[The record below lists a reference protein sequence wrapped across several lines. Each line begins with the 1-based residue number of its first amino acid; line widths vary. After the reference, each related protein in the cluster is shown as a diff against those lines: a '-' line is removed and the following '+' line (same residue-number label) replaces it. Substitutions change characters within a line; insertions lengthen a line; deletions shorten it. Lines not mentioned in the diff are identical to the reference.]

1 VVSALARDAGS
12 QVTGVV
18 DVFEMKSV
26 QDARRAYA
34 ERLRRSG
41 PVGSEGVITAFA
53 TVPRERFVGDGPWT
67 IIPPGRAARRTPD
80 SDPCRLYDNVLVS
93 LDENR
98 NINNGEPRLW
108 AVLFDLLEIGA
119 GASVAHVGSGTG
131 YYSAILAELV
141 GPSGKVTA
149 IEVDP
154 DFALQT
160 WENLAPWPQAKTV
173 AGNGLTDVPPDVDFI
188 VVSAGLTFLPV
199 AWLDALREGGKLLLP
214 LTVTHGWTDASEHA
228 GRCVGRFLVVERQ
241 AGQWPARFAT
251 PVAII
256 DCSQGRDPDSEE
268 RLRSAFLG
276 GDSDQVRSLRRFPDL
291 PDDSCWLE
299 GEGWWLSTG
308 EGKVKGDW

>member
-1 VVSALARDAGS
+1 MLAGDAGS

-26 QDARRAYA
+26 QDARRSYA

-41 PVGSEGVITAFA
+41 PVGSEGVIAAFA

-67 IIPPGRAARRTPD
+67 IIPPGRAGRRTPD

-173 AGNGLTDVPPDVDFI
+173 AGNGLTDVPADVDFI
-188 VVSAGLTFLPV
+188 VVSAGLTFVPV

-241 AGQWPARFAT
+241 PGRWPARFAT

-276 GDSDQVRSLRRFPDL
+276 GDSDQVRSLRRFPDF

-308 EGKVKGDW
+308 EVIRER

>member
-1 VVSALARDAGS
+1 
-12 QVTGVV
+12 
-18 DVFEMKSV
+18 M
-26 QDARRAYA
+26 
-34 ERLRRSG
+34 
-41 PVGSEGVITAFA
+41 ITAFA
-53 TVPRERFVGDGPWT
+53 TVPRERFVGEGPWT
-67 IIPPGRAARRTPD
+67 IIPPGRTARRTPD

-108 AVLFDLLEIGA
+108 AVLFDLLEIGT

-173 AGNGLTDVPPDVDFI
+173 AGNGLTDVPADVDFI
-188 VVSAGLTFLPV
+188 VVSAGLTFVPV
-199 AWLDALREGGKLLLP
+199 AWLDALGEGGKLLLP
-214 LTVTHGWTDASEHA
+214 LTVTHGWSDASEHA

-241 AGQWPARFAT
+241 HGRWLARFAT

-299 GEGWWLSTG
+299 GEGWWLSTSLS
-308 EGKVKGDW
+308 W

>member
-1 VVSALARDAGS
+1 
-12 QVTGVV
+12 
-18 DVFEMKSV
+18 MKSA
-26 QDARRAYA
+26 QDAREAYA
-34 ERLRRSG
+34 ERLRRLG
-41 PVGSEGVITAFA
+41 PVKSERVVQAFA
-53 TVPRERFVGDGPWT
+53 AVPRERFVGQGPWT
-67 IIPPGRAARRTPD
+67 VIPPGRGPRRTPD
-80 SDPCRLYDNVLVS
+80 SDPCHLYDNVLVT
-93 LDENR
+93 LDEAR

-141 GPSGKVTA
+141 GSLGKVTA

-173 AGNGLTDVPPDVDFI
+173 AGNGLTDVPADVDFI
-188 VVSAGLTFLPV
+188 VVSAGLTFVPV
-199 AWLDALREGGKLLLP
+199 VWLDALREGGKLLLP
-214 LTVTHGWTDASEHA
+214 LTVTHGWGQGSEHS
-228 GRCVGRFLVVERQ
+228 GRCVGRFLIIERQ
-241 AGQWPARFAT
+241 HETWPARFAT

-256 DCSQGRDPDSEE
+256 DCAQGRDTNSEE

-291 PDDSCWLE
+291 PDDTCWLE
-299 GEGWWLSTG
+299 GEEWWLSTSVQG
-308 EGKVKGDW
+308 SRL